1 MTKRHPKAHTVG
13 ATRVETAHVVLPSH
27 TNAMGTLFG
36 GVLMQWIDVAAAI
49 AAARHARGPVV
60 TASMDRLHFLRP
72 VRAEDFVIIR
82 AEVTYTARTSMEV
95 EVAVEAEDPWTGE
108 RAATTYA
115 LLTFVALDEHGRP
128 RPLPPLVAET
138 AFERKRFAQ
147 AARRRRARLRERR
160 ALAKP

>member
-1 MTKRHPKAHTVG
+1 MR
-13 ATRVETAHVVLPSH
+13 ATRVETAQVVLPSH

-72 VRAEDFVIIR
+72 VRAEEFVIVR
-82 AEVTYTARTSMEV
+82 AEVSYSARTSMEV

-108 RAATTYA
+108 RASTTHA

-128 RPLPPLVAET
+128 RVVPPLVTET
-138 AFERKRFAQ
+138 ASERKRFTEAV
-147 AARRRRARLRERR
+147 RRRRARLRERT
-160 ALAKP
+160 ALARRRPR